1 MRAHTHTHTILK
13 AQQLLTQQSSLSFS
27 KDKEESF
34 LKGLSI
40 HPLPAETQGGAE
52 LTNIT
57 TLSKHEALLTN
68 QVRSLKQ
75 RPKEIAG
82 QKCPAV
88 DRENMTVNTKQGSL

>member
-1 MRAHTHTHTILK
+1 MRAHTHTHNLK
-13 AQQLLTQQSSLSFS
+13 STTTADTAVLSRS

-75 RPKEIAG
+75 RPKEMAG